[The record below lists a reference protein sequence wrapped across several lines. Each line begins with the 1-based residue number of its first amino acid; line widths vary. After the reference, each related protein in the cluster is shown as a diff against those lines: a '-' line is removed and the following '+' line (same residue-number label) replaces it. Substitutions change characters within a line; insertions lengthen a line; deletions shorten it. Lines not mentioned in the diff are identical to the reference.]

1 MDNFLLTL
9 IQLTLPQEAK
19 VITSIKVSSILDVS
33 GTLKISHT
41 KCDYF
46 NVLLVPDTYERARL
60 CKPWMKYGIQFFQ
73 AKRWTV
79 RSMKKKNAT
88 KLRFLFFALLFK

>member
-41 KCDYF
+41 TKCDYF
-46 NVLLVPDTYERARL
+46 NVLLCAGYIWKGKALYALDEIWDTIF
-60 CKPWMKYGIQFFQ
+60 P
-73 AKRWTV
+73 
-79 RSMKKKNAT
+79 SKKVDSEVNEEKNAT
-88 KLRFLFFALLFK
+88 